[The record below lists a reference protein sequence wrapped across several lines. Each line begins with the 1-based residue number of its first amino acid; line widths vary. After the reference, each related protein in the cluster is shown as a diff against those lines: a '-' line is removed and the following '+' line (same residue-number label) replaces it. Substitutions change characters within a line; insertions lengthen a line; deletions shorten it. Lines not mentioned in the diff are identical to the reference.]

1 MSLGWISVDKSG
13 SGGPKVVR
21 KVQSIEDAVQQHL
34 KTLLVDQESMTNP
47 LKQEY
52 KKRKLVQEVQVHEN
66 ILQLFQKFKVLFSC
80 RVLKSYVLKI

>member
-52 KKRKLVQEVQVHEN
+52 KKQKFVQEVQVHE
-66 ILQLFQKFKVLFSC
+66 KFCNFS
-80 RVLKSYVLKI
+80 RNLKSFFHVEF